1 MPLIFIIIAIFIGIF
16 GEGIQATISFWCTIF
31 AAAFWDISD
40 SLTEIKKHLKK

>member
-16 GEGIQATISFWCTIF
+16 GEGMQATISFWCAIF
-31 AAAFWDISD
+31 AAAFWDISE